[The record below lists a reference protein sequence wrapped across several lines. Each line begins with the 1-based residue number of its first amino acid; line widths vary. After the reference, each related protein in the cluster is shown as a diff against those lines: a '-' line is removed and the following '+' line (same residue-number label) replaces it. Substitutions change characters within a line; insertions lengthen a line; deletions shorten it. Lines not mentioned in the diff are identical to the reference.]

1 LKTVSAFSNV
11 NGGILYFGIDD
22 DGTVVGMENPQWAI
36 EKISEI
42 INGRIDPKP
51 AIHVTSEVIEGKAV
65 VVLNVEKGHA
75 TPYYYFNG
83 NKREA
88 FLRIGNES
96 VPVTSEQLNE
106 LILKGRNQTYDLLS
120 SKYYLKD
127 FSFSLLKATYKERTG
142 LDFEESDFLSF
153 ELIDSNGRLTNAG
166 LLFADRVPLRQ
177 SRVFCTRWNGIEKSS
192 IFDDAVDDKEFS
204 GNLLFLLNSTT
215 DFIRNNSRMAW
226 KKTDTG
232 RIEKYD
238 YAPRAYFEAVVNAL
252 IHRDYLVI
260 GSEIHVDMYDDRLS
274 IWSPGGMFGGGIVD
288 EKNFFQMESRRR
300 NPILADLF
308 SRLLLMERR
317 GSGLR
322 KMIAESEKLFGYKEA
337 FKPVFHSTRDEF
349 RVTFWNLNYV
359 SVDTPQVT
367 PQVTLQVTPQVKIQK
382 LLVFCSEPRSRDEMM
397 KEIGIKDRNHFS
409 ENYLN
414 PLLKTGKLRRTI
426 PDKPRSSKQKYIA
439 V

>member
-1 LKTVSAFSNV
+1 MSWLKTVSAFSNV

-204 GNLLFLLNSTT
+204 GNLLFLLTSTT
-215 DFIRNNSRMAW
+215 DFIRNNSDFICIA
-226 KKTDTG
+226 G
-232 RIEKYD
+232 LGSIL
-238 YAPRAYFEAVVNAL
+238 PL
-252 IHRDYLVI
+252 IISLI
-260 GSEIHVDMYDDRLS
+260 FS
-274 IWSPGGMFGGGIVD
+274 IT
-288 EKNFFQMESRRR
+288 
-300 NPILADLF
+300 
-308 SRLLLMERR
+308 
-317 GSGLR
+317 
-322 KMIAESEKLFGYKEA
+322 
-337 FKPVFHSTRDEF
+337 H
-349 RVTFWNLNYV
+349 
-359 SVDTPQVT
+359 
-367 PQVTLQVTPQVKIQK
+367 
-382 LLVFCSEPRSRDEMM
+382 
-397 KEIGIKDRNHFS
+397 
-409 ENYLN
+409 
-414 PLLKTGKLRRTI
+414 
-426 PDKPRSSKQKYIA
+426 
-439 V
+439 